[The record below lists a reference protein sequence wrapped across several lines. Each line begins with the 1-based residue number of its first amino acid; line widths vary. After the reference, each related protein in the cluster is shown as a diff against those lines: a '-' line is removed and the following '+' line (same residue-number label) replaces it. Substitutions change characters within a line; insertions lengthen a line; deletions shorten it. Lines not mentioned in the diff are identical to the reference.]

1 MSNSKSKGS
10 SNSSNYK
17 LVANNK
23 EAFEKTRW
31 KMTLLR
37 QAKLDLLENMNFDNS
52 LVNRNNLAD
61 QISKSRCLNWE
72 KNKNIRIPEGNIVM
86 GTNPELTVNIDL
98 DKYGMKWEYESLI
111 KEINDLKSRWWSA
124 EEIDKKNKRLRELDS
139 ILAERCILD
148 NWWSIEFKSTDI
160 FESKR
165 NANKESRFAY
175 DELNELD
182 EYKWKIELISKRKS
196 GVNYYVIK
204 WTDEQIKKIRQRFEE
219 LSAEAD
225 EKKKA
230 ELENNGWD
238 KDDKD
243 KMEALIKKLIEDWEA
258 KDKRIAELED
268 LLKNKEE
275 GDEDGE
281 SQWSIETGDDTQ
293 QWSTETGDDE
303 SQWSIE
309 TGDDTQQWSTETGDN
324 ESPWSIETGDNTPQW
339 FTGTRGGSQQWST
352 GSRGSTQQWPT
363 ETGDDTQQWST
374 ETGDDTQQWSTET
387 GDENHFEQKEWLA
400 TISNVSQVNRAIVQR
415 EVDEELRQRYK
426 DTSWFNFIWKGNL
439 FLRRKYIKDRMVNGR
454 MNGRRWMDWSEA
466 SQAAADRHQIEE
478 QNNLAERM
486 QVVISDIDSAN
497 YPETRRRLDDLLWRL
512 TWRANTVPPRQR
524 EISDANFQTEFQNI
538 LNMSWRIFDRTRPW
552 TATSTNWRPISEI
565 IRSNNIWQLSTNVL
579 MQANKFREQQFL
591 TWSIA
596 DHIAMNP
603 LENDRTFD
611 AYCRTA
617 IRQFINSYNDMPD
630 FLEQMWVKLD
640 DVNATRE
647 IKRLQAHNWALTMIA
662 AQSLKI
668 RIQMLDDGWEAY
680 NVKKQGGLL
689 TKIWRFFDDP
699 TWWEN
704 TKFGRWMNK
713 HQNLKEAFWWVWW
726 GAKIWMMMTPAFLL
740 APMGPL
746 AVASWVWGMSF
757 LTTLVKKKAHY
768 ERENRS
774 YQRMQATNLT
784 DYRNRRAAL
793 ANEVAG
799 MHWYE
804 GRFWGEKA
812 RIRRQYK
819 DYILT
824 TQDQLSLSP
833 DLLGRIERRLQDSNA
848 LSTAEQINLAA
859 DLADGLA
866 RLDYHRKTW
875 QNFLW
880 SDNPWI
886 AEAEYRALQNAI
898 MWWVKRL
905 GIQVDDLR
913 STVPYDAYY
922 NNTITLIEQWLW
934 DDFDTQ
940 GYLRARRKF
949 RNRSNMK
956 AWVGAFK
963 AWAIS
968 FGLSYLASS
977 LASGNKTTTRET
989 TNNVSHGREWWEYNL
1004 WDFQEHQFVTWD
1016 VNPTM
1021 NGVINGDTTQIAWWQ
1036 LFSSV
1041 DSVPCSVAKWARQLA
1056 SAQADLSAALSN
1068 PTVAWNPDLVNAIHN
1083 YVADASSQINA
1094 LAGVSLWNKHLALA
1108 RAIEAAKEGVLEPVI
1123 ASWNTAIAI
1132 DPTCLHWA
1140 NGWIQSTSTGVIG
1153 QAFRNMGVMNIDLVQ
1168 KWTEQV
1174 VENVTRAIPIPVW
1187 LNTFGYPKS
1196 DPRNNS
1202 GRQNNNAWQ
1211 RQAA

>member
-52 LVNRNNLAD
+52 LVNRNNLAN
-61 QISKSRCLNWE
+61 QISENRYLNWE
-72 KNKNIRIPEGNIVM
+72 KHKNIWIPEGKIIM
-86 GTNPELTVNIDL
+86 RTDPELTVNIDL
-98 DKYGMKWEYESLI
+98 DAYGMKWEYESLI
-111 KEINDLKSRWWSA
+111 NEINDLQSRWGNY

-148 NWWSIEFKSTDI
+148 SWWSIEFKSTDI

-182 EYKWKIELISKRKS
+182 EYKWKIELISKKKS

-204 WTDEQIKKIRQRFEE
+204 WTDDQIKKIRQKFEE

-225 EKKKA
+225 KK
-230 ELENNGWD
+230 EGTEIEDNGWD

-243 KMEALIKKLIEDWEA
+243 KMEALIKKLIEDWKA
-258 KDKRIAELED
+258 KDKRIAELEN
-268 LLKNKEE
+268 LLKNKKTDEE
-275 GDEDGE
+275 DDE
-281 SQWSIETGDDTQ
+281 S
-293 QWSTETGDDE
+293 QWSTETGDD
-303 SQWSIE
+303 
-309 TGDDTQQWSTETGDN
+309 DN
-324 ESPWSIETGDNTPQW
+324 DN
-339 FTGTRGGSQQWST
+339 
-352 GSRGSTQQWPT
+352 
-363 ETGDDTQQWST
+363 QWST
-374 ETGDDTQQWSTET
+374 ETGDDDNDNQWSTET
-387 GDENHFEQKEWLA
+387 GDDDNDNQWSTDDGEWSADDDDPKFEQREWVA

-415 EVDEELRQRYK
+415 EVDEELKQRYR
-426 DTSWFNFIWKGNL
+426 DTSRFNFIWKGNL
-439 FLRRKYIKDRMVNGR
+439 FLRRKFIKDRMVNRR
-454 MNGRRWMDWSEA
+454 MNGGRWMDWSDA
-466 SQAAADRHQIEE
+466 SQTAADRHQIEE

-524 EISDANFQTEFQNI
+524 EISDTNFQTEFQNI

-591 TWSIA
+591 TWCIA
-596 DHIAMNP
+596 DHIATNP
-603 LENDRTFD
+603 LEDDRTFD
-611 AYCRTA
+611 AYCRTS
-617 IRQFINSYNDMPD
+617 IRQFINSYNDVPD
-630 FLEQMWVKLD
+630 FLGQMWVKLD
-640 DVNATRE
+640 DVNASRE
-647 IKRLQAHNWALTMIA
+647 IKRLQAHDWALTMIA

-680 NVKKQGGLL
+680 NVRKQGGLL

-726 GAKIWMMMTPAFLL
+726 GAKIWMMMTPALLL

-784 DYRNRRAAL
+784 DYRNKRIAL

-812 RIRRQYK
+812 RIRKQYK

-848 LSTAEQINLAA
+848 LNNAEQLNLAA

-880 SDNPWI
+880 SNNPWV
-886 AEAEYRALQNAI
+886 AEKEYRSLQNAVI
-898 MWWVKRL
+898 WGAKRL
-905 GIQVDDLR
+905 GIQVNDLR
-913 STVPYDAYY
+913 TTPPYDAYY
-922 NNTITLIEQWLW
+922 NNTITLIENGMW

-940 GYLRARRKF
+940 GYLKARRRFKT
-949 RNRSNMK
+949 RSNTK
-956 AWVGAFK
+956 SWYWAFK

-977 LASGNKTTTRET
+977 LASGNKTTTNET

-1004 WDFQEHQFVTWD
+1004 WDFQEHQFVKWD

-1021 NGVINGDTTQIAWWQ
+1021 NGVINGDTTQITWWQ

-1056 SAQADLSAALSN
+1056 NAQADLSAALSN
-1068 PTVAWNPDLVNAIHN
+1068 PTVAWNPDLVNAINN
-1083 YVADASSQINA
+1083 YVFDASNQINA
-1094 LAGVSLWNKHLALA
+1094 LSGVSAWNKNLALA
-1108 RAIEAAKEGVLEPVI
+1108 RAIEAAKEWILEPVI
-1123 ASWNTAIAI
+1123 ASGNTTVSIA
-1132 DPTCLHWA
+1132 PNALTWA
-1140 NGWIQSTSTGVIG
+1140 NGWIQSTSTGAVG
-1153 QAFRNMGVMNIDLVQ
+1153 QAFRNMGIVNLDFVQ
-1168 KWTEQV
+1168 KGTEQV

-1187 LNTFGYPKS
+1187 LNTFGSPKS
-1196 DPRNNS
+1196 NPRNNS